1 MKPIKFKIKNFYD
14 NRGFLTELMPN
25 KIKLNFNYSII
36 TFSRKNVLR
45 GMHYNNTGRECK
57 LIYMLDGKI
66 YDVLVNL
73 NKGKN
78 FGKVFYF
85 TLKKNVLRGFH
96 FQSKFQQAKYVSV
109 IKGKIL
115 DCVIDLRKGSK
126 TFGKTYK
133 IELSEK
139 NCKSLY
145 IPEGFAHGYHCLAKR
160 NSILY
165 FLNQKYKKKNN
176 TGFSWDDKSFNI
188 KWNTNKPILSNKD
201 KNLKR
206 YFKN

>member
-57 LIYMLDGKI
+57 LIYILDGKI

-85 TLKKNVLRGFH
+85 TLKKN
-96 FQSKFQQAKYVSV
+96 
-109 IKGKIL
+109 
-115 DCVIDLRKGSK
+115 DLL
-126 TFGKTYK
+126 F
-133 IELSEK
+133 
-139 NCKSLY
+139 
-145 IPEGFAHGYHCLAKR
+145 IPRGFAHGYHCLAKQ

-188 KWNTNKPILSNKD
+188 KWRTNKPILSNKD
-201 KNLKR
+201 KNLKG